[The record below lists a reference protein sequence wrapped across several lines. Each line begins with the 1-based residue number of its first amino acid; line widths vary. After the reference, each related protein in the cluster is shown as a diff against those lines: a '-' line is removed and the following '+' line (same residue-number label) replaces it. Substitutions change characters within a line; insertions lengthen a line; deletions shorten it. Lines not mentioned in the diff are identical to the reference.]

1 MNKLT
6 FLLVFSIFSV
16 LQVASQTVTDLMNS
30 VNQDTLVKVIRE
42 FSGEDATVVN
52 GNPVTILNRESNA
65 NDVAADYLVERL
77 AALSNITV
85 SDIGYS
91 VNGRNIVASQLGK
104 TNPNDI
110 YIICAHYDTV
120 NNYCAD
126 DNASGTAAILE
137 VARILS
143 TQCFDNTIIYAF
155 WDEEEQGLLGA
166 ANYAANASTNGD
178 NILGVYNIDM
188 MAYDGDGDNVF
199 DIDVRNIA
207 GSIAL
212 KDDLLAV
219 LASSSLNL
227 NVNVVDPGTPLSDHK
242 PFWDQGYSAMLVG
255 ESWGNN
261 DQTPNYHTA
270 NDRFAD
276 LDMDYFTDL
285 TKLATAFMATKGSLL
300 AVDNTVTIGGAM
312 LTSNQLGAS
321 YRWLD
326 CDNNMAVI
334 SGEVSQSFTPSS
346 NGSYAVEVTSDS
358 CVEISEC
365 INFNTLGVDQFTKD
379 EIDIFPNPVTSKL
392 QVNLKVI
399 EQAQLS
405 ILNIEGKKV
414 LELQLLKKLNE
425 IDMSNL
431 SNGVYFIKVIS
442 VDKEGAF
449 KIVKE

>member
-6 FLLVFSIFSV
+6 FTLFFCVFSVF
-16 LQVASQTVTDLMNS
+16 QVASQTVTELMNS
-30 VNQDTLVKVIRE
+30 VSQDTLVKVIRE

-52 GNPVTILNRESNA
+52 GNPVTILNRESNT
-65 NDVAADYLVERL
+65 NDIAADYLVERL
-77 AALSNITV
+77 SVLNNLTV
-85 SDIGYS
+85 NDIGYS
-91 VNGRNIVASQLGK
+91 ANGRNIVATQLGK
-104 TNPNDI
+104 TNPDDI

-120 NNYCAD
+120 NNFCAD

-143 TQCFDNTIIYAF
+143 TQCFNNTIIYAF

-166 ANYAANASTNGD
+166 VNYAATASANGD

-188 MAYDGDGDNVF
+188 MAYDGDADNDF

-207 GSIAL
+207 SSIAL

-219 LASSSLNL
+219 LTASGLNL

-255 ESWGNN
+255 ESWANN

-300 AVDNTVTIGGAM
+300 AVDNTVTVGGSM
-312 LTSNQLGAS
+312 LTSNQVGAS

-326 CDNNMAVI
+326 CDNSMAAI
-334 SGEVSQSFTPSS
+334 SGETSQSFMPST
-346 NGSYAVEVTSDS
+346 NGSYAVEITSGS
-358 CVEISEC
+358 CVEISDC
-365 INFNTLGVDQFTKD
+365 INFNTLGTTAFSIGDI
-379 EIDIFPNPVTSKL
+379 EIFPNPVNTKL
-392 QVNLKVI
+392 QVTLKTLDKAKMTLINL
-399 EQAQLS
+399 
-405 ILNIEGKKV
+405 EGKKV
-414 LELQLLKKLNE
+414 LELQLSKKQNE
-425 IDMSNL
+425 INISKL
-431 SNGVYFIKVIS
+431 ANGVYFLKLTS
-442 VDKEGAF
+442 ERRSGSF

>member
-65 NDVAADYLVERL
+65 NDIAADYLVERL

-91 VNGRNIVASQLGK
+91 VNGRNIVATQLGK

-143 TQCFDNTIIYAF
+143 TQCLDNTIIYAF

-346 NGSYAVEVTSDS
+346 NGSYAVEVTSGS

-442 VDKEGAF
+442 VYKEGAF

>member
-65 NDVAADYLVERL
+65 NDIAADYLVERL

-91 VNGRNIVASQLGK
+91 VNGRNIVATQLGK

-143 TQCFDNTIIYAF
+143 TQCLDNTIIYAF

-346 NGSYAVEVTSDS
+346 NGSYAVEVTSGS

>member
-1 MNKLT
+1 MNKLS

-77 AALSNITV
+77 SSLSNITV
-85 SDIGYS
+85 SDIAYS
-91 VNGRNIVASQLGK
+91 INGRNIVATQLGK

-166 ANYAANASTNGD
+166 ANYAAAASTNGD

-255 ESWGNN
+255 ESWANN

-270 NDRFAD
+270 NDRFVD

-285 TKLATAFMATKGSLL
+285 TKLAAAFIATKGSLL
-300 AVDNTVTIGGAM
+300 AVDNTVTIGGSM
-312 LTSNQLGAS
+312 LTSNQVGAS

-326 CDNNMAVI
+326 CDNSMAVI
-334 SGEVSQSFTPSS
+334 PGEVSQTFSPSS
-346 NGSYAVEVTSDS
+346 SGNYAVEVTSGS
-358 CVEISEC
+358 CIEISNC
-365 INFNTLGVDQFTKD
+365 INFNTLGVDQLTKED
-379 EIDIFPNPVTSKL
+379 VEIFPNPVSSKL
-392 QVNLKVI
+392 QVNLKTV

-414 LELQLLKKLNE
+414 LELQLSKHQNR
-425 IDMSNL
+425 IDISKIA
-431 SNGVYFIKVIS
+431 NGVYFLKIDS
-442 VDKEGAF
+442 EGKSGSF

>member
-65 NDVAADYLVERL
+65 NDIAADYLVERL

-346 NGSYAVEVTSDS
+346 NGSYAVEVTSGS

-379 EIDIFPNPVTSKL
+379 DIDIFPNPVTSKL

>member
-65 NDVAADYLVERL
+65 NDIAADYLVERL

-155 WDEEEQGLLGA
+155 WDEEEEP
-166 ANYAANASTNGD
+166 
-178 NILGVYNIDM
+178 
-188 MAYDGDGDNVF
+188 
-199 DIDVRNIA
+199 R
-207 GSIAL
+207 
-212 KDDLLAV
+212 DL
-219 LASSSLNL
+219 
-227 NVNVVDPGTPLSDHK
+227 VVTRLHPRKRERVVP
-242 PFWDQGYSAMLVG
+242 
-255 ESWGNN
+255 
-261 DQTPNYHTA
+261 
-270 NDRFAD
+270 NDREH
-276 LDMDYFTDL
+276 
-285 TKLATAFMATKGSLL
+285 
-300 AVDNTVTIGGAM
+300 
-312 LTSNQLGAS
+312 
-321 YRWLD
+321 RR
-326 CDNNMAVI
+326 
-334 SGEVSQSFTPSS
+334 P
-346 NGSYAVEVTSDS
+346 
-358 CVEISEC
+358 
-365 INFNTLGVDQFTKD
+365 
-379 EIDIFPNPVTSKL
+379 
-392 QVNLKVI
+392 
-399 EQAQLS
+399 
-405 ILNIEGKKV
+405 
-414 LELQLLKKLNE
+414 
-425 IDMSNL
+425 
-431 SNGVYFIKVIS
+431 
-442 VDKEGAF
+442 
-449 KIVKE
+449 

>member
-65 NDVAADYLVERL
+65 NDIAADYLVERL

-143 TQCFDNTIIYAF
+143 TQCLDNTIIYAF

-346 NGSYAVEVTSDS
+346 NGSYAVEVTSGS

-379 EIDIFPNPVTSKL
+379 DIDIFPNPVTSKL

-442 VDKEGAF
+442 VDKQGAF

>member
-6 FLLVFSIFSV
+6 FVLIFSIFSV
-16 LQVASQTVTDLMNS
+16 VQITSQTVTDLMNG

-52 GNPVTILNRESNA
+52 GNPVTILNRESDA
-65 NDVAADYLVERL
+65 NDIAADYLVEKL
-77 AALSNITV
+77 SALNNITV

-91 VNGRNIVASQLGK
+91 VNGRNIVATQLGE

-166 ANYAANASTNGD
+166 TNYAANASSNGD

-188 MAYDGDGDNVF
+188 MAYDGDGDNDF
-199 DIDVRNIA
+199 DIDVRNIS
-207 GSIAL
+207 GSVAL

-219 LASSSLNL
+219 LTSSGLNL
-227 NVNVVDPGTPLSDHK
+227 NVNVVNPGTPLSDHK

-255 ESWGNN
+255 ESWANN

-276 LDMDYFTDL
+276 LDMEYFRDL
-285 TKLATAFMATKGSLL
+285 TKLATAFMATKGGLL
-300 AVDNTVTIGGAM
+300 AVDNTVTIGGSM
-312 LTSNQLGAS
+312 LTSNQVGAS

-334 SGEVSQSFTPSS
+334 PGEISQNFSPLS
-346 NGSYAVEVTSDS
+346 NGNYAVEVTSGS
-358 CVEISEC
+358 CVEISNC
-365 INFNTLGVDQFTKD
+365 INFNTLGIKGFSKD
-379 EIDIFPNPVTSKL
+379 DVEIFPNPVSSKL
-392 QVNLKVI
+392 QVNLKTV

-414 LELQLLKKLNE
+414 MELQLSKHQNE
-425 IDMSNL
+425 IDVSKIA
-431 SNGVYFIKVIS
+431 NGVYFLKLDS
-442 VDKEGAF
+442 EGKSGSF

>member
-1 MNKLT
+1 MNKLS

-77 AALSNITV
+77 SSLSNITV
-85 SDIGYS
+85 SDIAYS
-91 VNGRNIVASQLGK
+91 INGRNIVATQLGK

-166 ANYAANASTNGD
+166 ANYAAAASTNGD

-255 ESWGNN
+255 ESWANN

-270 NDRFAD
+270 NDRFVD

-285 TKLATAFMATKGSLL
+285 TKLAAAFIAIKGSLL
-300 AVDNTVTIGGAM
+300 AVDNTVTIGGSM
-312 LTSNQLGAS
+312 LTSNQVGAS

-326 CDNNMAVI
+326 CDNSMAVI
-334 SGEVSQSFTPSS
+334 PGEVSQTFSPSS
-346 NGSYAVEVTSDS
+346 SGNYAVEVTSGS
-358 CVEISEC
+358 CIEISNC
-365 INFNTLGVDQFTKD
+365 INFNTLGVDQLTKED
-379 EIDIFPNPVTSKL
+379 VEIFPNPVSSKL
-392 QVNLKVI
+392 QVNLKTV

-414 LELQLLKKLNE
+414 LELQLSKHQNR
-425 IDMSNL
+425 IDISKIA
-431 SNGVYFIKVIS
+431 NGVYFLKIDS
-442 VDKEGAF
+442 EGKSGSF